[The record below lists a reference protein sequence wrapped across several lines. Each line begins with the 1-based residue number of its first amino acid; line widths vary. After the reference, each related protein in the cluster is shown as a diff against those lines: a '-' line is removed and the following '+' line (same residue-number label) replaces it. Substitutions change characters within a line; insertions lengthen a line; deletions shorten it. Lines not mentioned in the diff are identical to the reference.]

1 MLNIKN
7 VVTRALSG
15 SVYVVII
22 ISAILSGAEWYLAL
36 AAILAI
42 LGLAEFFKINTRN
55 NKLSG
60 VFPLDVAGA
69 LLIISVPY
77 FFNSCLNKYS
87 LIGFTAY
94 FVLRF
99 VVELFLKNDK
109 PVEELGK
116 SMMAQ
121 MYVSVPLAT
130 SVALYLLGGWELVLS
145 IFIFIWINDTGAFC
159 VGSLFGKRR
168 LFERISPKK
177 SWEGFWGGFGFCVVV
192 AYLLSIYHIL
202 SGGGMEVMQFT
213 LMAALVSVFATL
225 GDLVESM
232 MKRSLSIKDSGNL
245 IPGHGGILDRID
257 SFLIVSP
264 AILCFY
270 LLIAL

>member
-130 SVALYLLGGWELVLS
+130 SVALYLLGGWELALS

-177 SWEGFWGGFGFCVVV
+177 SWEGFWGGFSFCVVV

>member
-1 MLNIKN
+1 MLNVKN

-22 ISAILSGAEWYLAL
+22 ISAILSGTEWYLAL

-77 FFNSCLNKYS
+77 FFNSSLNKYS
-87 LIGFTAY
+87 LIGLTAY

-177 SWEGFWGGFGFCVVV
+177 SWEGFWGGFSFCVEV

>member
-15 SVYVVII
+15 FVYVII
-22 ISAILSGAEWYLAL
+22 ILSAILLGEEWYVAL
-36 AAILAI
+36 TAILAI
-42 LGLAEFFKINTRN
+42 LGLTEFFKINSVVK
-55 NKLSG
+55 KLSTA
-60 VFPLDVAGA
+60 FPLDIAGG

-77 FFNSCLNKYS
+77 FFNKYCLVG
-87 LIGFTAY
+87 LLVY

-99 VVELFLKNDK
+99 VLELFLKNNK

-121 MYVSVPLAT
+121 MYVSVPLST
-130 SVALYLLGGWELVLS
+130 SVALYLLGGYELVLS

-177 SWEGFWGGFGFCVVV
+177 SWEGFWGGFWLCVIV
-192 AYLLSIYHIL
+192 AYLLSLYHIL
-202 SGGGMEVMQFT
+202 DGGGMEVMKYT
-213 LMAALVSVFATL
+213 LMAALISVFATL

-264 AILCFY
+264 AILCYY
-270 LLIAL
+270 LLIAI

>member
-15 SVYVVII
+15 SVYVIII

-42 LGLAEFFKINTRN
+42 LGLAEFFKINSGN
-55 NKLSG
+55 NKLSL
-60 VFPLDVAGA
+60 VFPLDIAGA
-69 LLIISVPY
+69 LLIISAPY
-77 FFNSCLNKYS
+77 FFNSDLNKYS
-87 LIGFTAY
+87 LAGFTAY

-99 VVELFLKNDK
+99 VIELFLKNDK